1 MYINTFKYTPKDV
14 SCQLCTEYVKKL
26 GCTALRCPW
35 LAERIEAGVVGY
47 REAVLETFPHER
59 RLFQRLN
66 LLIKH
71 YPGSLWSNEQH
82 ERRMQYQCAVQGYRR
97 RRDTNAYYTAMYLLT
112 SNDDIYRRTA
122 NCFCKD
128 GIEFGYAVL
137 KNTSPHNYALFMAA
151 RDLCD
156 KTEAV
161 TMADLAETL
170 KELELAGYIIRRQ
183 LRGKDG
189 RISDTEYT
197 IFEKP
202 RKPSPPDTTLPDT
215 ENPYLDNPDTEA
227 PDTDNPAQ
235 LNTKKSNTQKS
246 NTDLSSTHSFF
257 LPAADGMTDGF
268 EKKAEIREQIEYDI
282 LCQQYDR
289 MQLDE
294 LVEIMLEVAMNR
306 SPTVKIGR
314 DAEYPTGFVQQ
325 RFEKITSMHI
335 EKVMDGIRE
344 NTTRVWN
351 TKAYLMA
358 ALFNSVSTIDNH
370 YAMLVNHDFHGG
382 P

>member
-1 MYINTFKYTPKDV
+1 MAVFRVEKNHNYTV
-14 SCQLCTEYVKKL
+14 M
-26 GCTALRCPW
+26 
-35 LAERIEAGVVGY
+35 
-47 REAVLETFPHER
+47 
-59 RLFQRLN
+59 
-66 LLIKH
+66 
-71 YPGSLWSNEQH
+71 SNYH
-82 ERRMQYQCAVQGYRR
+82 L
-97 RRDTNAYYTAMYLLT
+97 RDTRLTLKSIGLLSKMLSLTDEWDYTTRGLAA
-112 SNDDIYRRTA
+112 I
-122 NCFCKD
+122 CKEGVD
-128 GIEFGYAVL
+128 AIG
-137 KNTSPHNYALFMAA
+137 AA
-151 RDLCD
+151 
-156 KTEAV
+156 
-161 TMADLAETL
+161 L
-170 KELELAGYIIRRQ
+170 KELETRGYLVRRQ
-183 LRGKDG
+183 IRDSKG
-189 RISDTEYT
+189 RITDTEYT
-197 IFEKP
+197 IYE
-202 RKPSPPDTTLPDT
+202 SPHTPLPDTACPDT

-235 LNTKKSNTQKS
+235 VNTKKSNTQKS

>member
-1 MYINTFKYTPKDV
+1 MAVFRVERTRDYTVMCNHHLKD
-14 SCQLCTEYVKKL
+14 S
-26 GCTALRCPW
+26 
-35 LAERIEAGVVGY
+35 
-47 REAVLETFPHER
+47 
-59 RLFQRLN
+59 N
-66 LLIKH
+66 L
-71 YPGSLWSNEQH
+71 SLKAKGLLSMMLSLPDEWN
-82 ERRMQYQCAVQGYRR
+82 
-97 RRDTNAYYTAMYLLT
+97 YTARGLAA
-112 SNDDIYRRTA
+112 I
-122 NCFCKD
+122 CKEGVD
-128 GIEFGYAVL
+128 AIG
-137 KNTSPHNYALFMAA
+137 K
-151 RDLCD
+151 
-156 KTEAV
+156 
-161 TMADLAETL
+161 TL

-202 RKPSPPDTTLPDT
+202 RKPSPPDATLPDT

-306 SPTVKIGR
+306 SSTVKIGR

-358 ALFNSVSTIDNH
+358 VLFNSVSTIDNH